1 MDAIPRFAASDIEAE
16 KESNMVIDRHEYS
29 SYDMEL
35 IEGVD
40 YEEYNSDTEEITL
53 TLKQLKGLLE
63 TSYED
68 GRLEN

>member
-1 MDAIPRFAASDIEAE
+1 
-16 KESNMVIDRHEYS
+16 MVIDRHEYS